1 MIEQNKSLEGEAFS
15 QFESKQ
21 VELEELTTMF
31 WYIYE
36 DYFAYTNQDIYTKAN
51 YYDRLQP
58 FLYNIHTLL
67 YDKNKEMQE
76 YIDKVYEERK
86 AGKKQ

>member
-1 MIEQNKSLEGEAFS
+1 MENETIESKAFS

-36 DYFAYTNQDIYTKAN
+36 DYFAFTNQDIY
-51 YYDRLQP
+51 
-58 FLYNIHTLL
+58 
-67 YDKNKEMQE
+67 
-76 YIDKVYEERK
+76 
-86 AGKKQ
+86 